1 MCFSMSARRGRRP
14 TSLSSYAPSSRAAAL
29 SCPRELTASGSFP
42 RRCKFPERL
51 QDRRLKADFPSALYD
66 EVQRSFEDFHTLA
79 YFRTTP
85 RQMFFG
91 ETSMKQWIDAGAVIG
106 MGTDSGTPMNFHT
119 EALWRE
125 IKVFVDL
132 GMSPQAA
139 ISAAT
144 RVNARILG
152 KLRELGTI
160 EAGKLADIIV
170 VNGDPLFNIMALADV
185 ETVIKGG
192 RVFQR

>member
-1 MCFSMSARRGRRP
+1 
-14 TSLSSYAPSSRAAAL
+14 
-29 SCPRELTASGSFP
+29 
-42 RRCKFPERL
+42 
-51 QDRRLKADFPSALYD
+51 
-66 EVQRSFEDFHTLA
+66 
-79 YFRTTP
+79 
-85 RQMFFG
+85 MFFG